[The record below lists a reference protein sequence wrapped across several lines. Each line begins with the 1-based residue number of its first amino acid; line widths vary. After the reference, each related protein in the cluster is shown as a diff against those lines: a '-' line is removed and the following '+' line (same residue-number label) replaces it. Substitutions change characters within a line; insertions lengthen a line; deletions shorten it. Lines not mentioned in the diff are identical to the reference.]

1 MAEAI
6 KDKPRKSSYVP
17 GTLYDKNP
25 KTGKKVKFKET
36 DNTTIDVNPIKF
48 IEKHYPET
56 AKEFQNIQAQ
66 QDLTFC

>member
-25 KTGKKVKFKET
+25 KTGKRNHVRQMAGIRPNQRPPVESSQ
-36 DNTTIDVNPIKF
+36 I
-48 IEKHYPET
+48 
-56 AKEFQNIQAQ
+56 
-66 QDLTFC
+66 

>member
-25 KTGKKVKFKET
+25 KTGKK
-36 DNTTIDVNPIKF
+36 
-48 IEKHYPET
+48 
-56 AKEFQNIQAQ
+56 
-66 QDLTFC
+66 